1 MDRITLRR
9 YIVVTCIAIIL
20 LPKETYAQF
29 DPQIGHY
36 TFITNAYNPAAA
48 GEDDLMKVAGMYR
61 LQYTGITNAPR
72 TLYFMFSSPFVI
84 GKTKHG
90 AGVKFMNDTYGLF
103 KSRAFEIQ
111 YCYRHKIGKGYLSA
125 GVDLGFVSLGF
136 QGDSVNLEDL
146 KSDYHQTDD
155 PLIVNGEQNGMNF
168 DLALGLYYTTEK
180 WFAGISYS
188 HVTYPEIYWSEQ
200 STVRI
205 RGTMYVNG
213 GYNWKL
219 PTAKKWILKPSAL
232 LMTDFSAWDLT
243 LTALAEYNERWRFG
257 LNYRIRSSV
266 GILLG
271 MDIISGLQ
279 LGYTYEIPTNRLITR
294 TYGSHEVY
302 LAYGFNILRPK
313 RNNKYKSVR
322 YL

>member
-1 MDRITLRR
+1 MKQLSITFALLL
-9 YIVVTCIAIIL
+9 VTVNTL
-20 LPKETYAQF
+20 AQF
-29 DPQIGHY
+29 DSPIGHY
-36 TFITNAYNPAAA
+36 TFLPNAFNPATA
-48 GEDDLMKVAGMYR
+48 GEDDLMKVAGIYR
-61 LQYTGITNAPR
+61 LQFTGMTNAPQ
-72 TLYFMFSSPFVI
+72 TLFFTFSSPFVI
-84 GKTKHG
+84 GNTKHG
-90 AGVKFMNDTYGLF
+90 AGVRFMNDSYGLF

-111 YCYRHKIGKGYLSA
+111 YCYRHKIGNGYLSA
-125 GVDLGFVSLGF
+125 GVELGFVSLGF

-155 PLIVNGEQNGMNF
+155 QYIVSGEENGMNF
-168 DLALGLYYTTEK
+168 DLALGLYYSTNK

-188 HVTYPEIYWSEQ
+188 HVTYPTIHWGEY

-205 RGTMYVNG
+205 SGTMYMHG

-219 PTAKKWILKPSAL
+219 PNKKWQIKPSAL
-232 LMTDFSAWDLT
+232 ILTDFRAWNVSLT
-243 LTALAEYNERWRFG
+243 GMAEYNERWRFG
-257 LNYRIRSSV
+257 LNYNIASSV

-271 MDIISGLQ
+271 MEIISGLQ
-279 LGYTYEIPTNRLITR
+279 LGYTYEIPTNRLITK

-322 YL
+322 FL